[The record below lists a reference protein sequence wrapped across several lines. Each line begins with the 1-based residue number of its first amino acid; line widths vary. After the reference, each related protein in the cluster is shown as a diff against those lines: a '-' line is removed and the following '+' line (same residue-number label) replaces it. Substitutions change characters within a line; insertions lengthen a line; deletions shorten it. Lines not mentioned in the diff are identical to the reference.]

1 MTTLN
6 SNTIVSLVDTSDM
19 SGSILLPLTTDIPY
33 RTLFFKDSAGSFNT
47 NNLQLSTTGLDVLE
61 NGLSTMNLT
70 NSNQAIGIY
79 ADPENNK
86 WRTLFS
92 YNTADHASN
101 WSLYPATTN
110 LNLSNYEIINV
121 TQTNTLSSVATNLVV
136 SQSYSSI
143 IDIAVFN
150 PSSFTQ
156 LLTSLPTSLYYKNT
170 NSAFSLNLWQTTFS
184 FSGALASNDNRYAYY
199 FSLSN
204 VTQNFETTGQNFNF
218 NTPKCI
224 IPTFTN
230 PLFVSDSYTDAYN
243 LSSWVNDDN
252 YCVLLYFLGAS
263 ACNTFDPIAL
273 PCFYTLFM
281 QPSIQYGF

>member
-1 MTTLN
+1 MR
-6 SNTIVSLVDTSDM
+6 I
-19 SGSILLPLTTDIPY
+19 SGC
-33 RTLFFKDSAGSFNT
+33 
-47 NNLQLSTTGLDVLE
+47 
-61 NGLSTMNLT
+61 
-70 NSNQAIGIY
+70 
-79 ADPENNK
+79 
-86 WRTLFS
+86 
-92 YNTADHASN
+92 
-101 WSLYPATTN
+101 
-110 LNLSNYEIINV
+110 LSNYEIINV
-121 TQTNTLSSVATNLVV
+121 TQTNTLSSAATNLVV

-143 IDIAVFN
+143 IDTTTIYNTIF
-150 PSSFTQ
+150 SQLITSF
-156 LLTSLPTSLYYKNT
+156 PTSLYYKNT

-243 LSSWVNDDN
+243 LSSWANDDN
-252 YCVLLYFLGAS
+252 YCVLLYVRGDVT